1 MDYKLDMSTMLAIHL
16 ALRRDLERLGRIA
29 ARPDD
34 NPARLLQAAA
44 GWEQFKTFLVAHH
57 TAEDQALWPALR
69 EAVAANPD
77 QVALADALEE
87 EHSVIEPL
95 LAAID
100 AAAADPDDGHQRFG
114 DIIDELISKLS
125 GHLTH
130 EETEGLALIDA
141 SLTPEQ
147 WQHFAAVNADLVQAR
162 GTELHALA
170 AQRGGPA
177 DPGCRPRKVPAA
189 DAHRLPRAVG
199 ARLRRP
205 RPLEGTVRGHVTS

>member
-16 ALRRDLERLGRIA
+16 ALRRDLDRLGRIA
-29 ARPDD
+29 ARLDD

-147 WQHFAAVNADLVQAR
+147 WQHFAAVNADLVRPEASNYMPWLLSEADQQTLDAVLGKFPPQLLTAFREQWAPAYAAR
-162 GTELHALA
+162 DLWKGL
-170 AQRGGPA
+170 
-177 DPGCRPRKVPAA
+177 
-189 DAHRLPRAVG
+189 
-199 ARLRRP
+199 
-205 RPLEGTVRGHVTS
+205 

>member
-16 ALRRDLERLGRIA
+16 ALRRDLDRLGRIA
-29 ARPDD
+29 ARLDD

-57 TAEDQALWPALR
+57 TAEDRALWPALR

-130 EETEGLALIDA
+130 EETDGLALIDA

-147 WQHFAAVNADLVQAR
+147 WQHFAAVNADLVRPEAPNYMPWLLSEADEQTLDAVLGKFPPQLLTAFREQWAPAYAAR
-162 GTELHALA
+162 DLWKGL
-170 AQRGGPA
+170 
-177 DPGCRPRKVPAA
+177 
-189 DAHRLPRAVG
+189 
-199 ARLRRP
+199 
-205 RPLEGTVRGHVTS
+205 

>member
-16 ALRRDLERLGRIA
+16 ALRRDLDRLGRIA

-34 NPARLLQAAA
+34 NPARLLRAAA

-141 SLTPEQ
+141 SLTPER
-147 WQHFAAVNADLVQAR
+147 WQHFAAVNADLVRPEAPNYMPWLLSEADQQTLDAVLGKFPPQMLTAFREQWAPAYAAR
-162 GTELHALA
+162 DLWKGL
-170 AQRGGPA
+170 
-177 DPGCRPRKVPAA
+177 
-189 DAHRLPRAVG
+189 
-199 ARLRRP
+199 
-205 RPLEGTVRGHVTS
+205 

>member
-1 MDYKLDMSTMLAIHL
+1 VDYKLDMSTMLAIHS

-29 ARPDD
+29 ARPD

-100 AAAADPDDGHQRFG
+100 VAAADPDDGHRRFG

-130 EETEGLALIDA
+130 EETEGFALIDA

-147 WQHFAAVNADLVQAR
+147 WQHFAAVNADLVRPEAPNYMPWLLSEADQRTMGAVVGKFPPQMLTVFREQWAPAYAAR
-162 GTELHALA
+162 DLWKGL
-170 AQRGGPA
+170 
-177 DPGCRPRKVPAA
+177 
-189 DAHRLPRAVG
+189 
-199 ARLRRP
+199 
-205 RPLEGTVRGHVTS
+205 

>member
-16 ALRRDLERLGRIA
+16 ALRRDLDRLGRIA

-34 NPARLLQAAA
+34 NPARLLRAAA

-100 AAAADPDDGHQRFG
+100 TAAADPDDGHQRFG

-141 SLTPEQ
+141 SLTPER
-147 WQHFAAVNADLVQAR
+147 WQHFAAVNADLVRPEAPNYMPWLLSEADQQTLDAVLGKFPPQMLTAFREQWAPAYAAR
-162 GTELHALA
+162 DLWKGL
-170 AQRGGPA
+170 
-177 DPGCRPRKVPAA
+177 
-189 DAHRLPRAVG
+189 
-199 ARLRRP
+199 
-205 RPLEGTVRGHVTS
+205 

>member
-1 MDYKLDMSTMLAIHL
+1 VDYKLDMGTMLAIHL
-16 ALRRDLERLGRIA
+16 ALRRDLDRLARIA

-34 NPARLLQAAA
+34 NPARLLQAAV

-69 EAVAANPD
+69 EAVAANAD

-130 EETEGLALIDA
+130 EETEGIALIDT

-147 WQHFAAVNADLVQAR
+147 WQHFAAVNADLVRPEAPSYMPWLLSEADQQTLDAILGKFPPQMLTAFREQWAPAYAAR
-162 GTELHALA
+162 DLWKGL
-170 AQRGGPA
+170 
-177 DPGCRPRKVPAA
+177 
-189 DAHRLPRAVG
+189 
-199 ARLRRP
+199 
-205 RPLEGTVRGHVTS
+205 

>member
-16 ALRRDLERLGRIA
+16 ALRRDLDRLGRIA

-34 NPARLLQAAA
+34 NPARLLRAAA

-100 AAAADPDDGHQRFG
+100 TAAAEPDDGHQRFG

-141 SLTPEQ
+141 SLTPER
-147 WQHFAAVNADLVQAR
+147 WQHFAAVNADLVRPEAPNYMPWLLSEADQQTLDAVLGRFPPQMLTAFREQWAPAYAAR
-162 GTELHALA
+162 DLWKGL
-170 AQRGGPA
+170 
-177 DPGCRPRKVPAA
+177 
-189 DAHRLPRAVG
+189 
-199 ARLRRP
+199 
-205 RPLEGTVRGHVTS
+205 

>member
-34 NPARLLQAAA
+34 NPAGLLQAAA
-44 GWEQFKTFLVAHH
+44 GWEQFKAFLVAHH

-69 EAVAANPD
+69 EAVAENPD

-95 LAAID
+95 LASID

-130 EETEGLALIDA
+130 EETEGFALIDA
-141 SLTPEQ
+141 SLTSEQ
-147 WQHFAAVNADLVQAR
+147 WQHFAAVNADLVRPEAPNYMPWMLSEADQQTLDAVLGKFPPQMLTAFREQWAPAYAAR
-162 GTELHALA
+162 DLWKGL
-170 AQRGGPA
+170 
-177 DPGCRPRKVPAA
+177 
-189 DAHRLPRAVG
+189 
-199 ARLRRP
+199 
-205 RPLEGTVRGHVTS
+205 

>member
-1 MDYKLDMSTMLAIHL
+1 VDYKLDMSTMLAIHL
-16 ALRRDLERLGRIA
+16 ALRRDLDRLGRIA

-34 NPARLLQAAA
+34 NPARLLRAAA

-77 QVALADALEE
+77 QLALADALEE

-125 GHLTH
+125 WHLTH

-147 WQHFAAVNADLVQAR
+147 WQHFAAVNADLVRPEAPNYMPWLLSEADQQTLDAVLGKFPPRLLTAFREQWAPAYAAR
-162 GTELHALA
+162 DLWKGL
-170 AQRGGPA
+170 
-177 DPGCRPRKVPAA
+177 
-189 DAHRLPRAVG
+189 
-199 ARLRRP
+199 
-205 RPLEGTVRGHVTS
+205 

>member
-16 ALRRDLERLGRIA
+16 ALRRDLDRLGRIA

-34 NPARLLQAAA
+34 NPARLLRAAA

-57 TAEDQALWPALR
+57 TAEDQALWPVLR

-95 LAAID
+95 LASID

-141 SLTPEQ
+141 SLTPER
-147 WQHFAAVNADLVQAR
+147 WQHFAAVNADLVRPEAPNYMPWLLSEADQQTLDAVLGKFPPQMLTAFREQWAPAYAAR
-162 GTELHALA
+162 DLWKGL
-170 AQRGGPA
+170 
-177 DPGCRPRKVPAA
+177 
-189 DAHRLPRAVG
+189 
-199 ARLRRP
+199 
-205 RPLEGTVRGHVTS
+205 

>member
-16 ALRRDLERLGRIA
+16 ALRRDLDRLGRIA
-29 ARPDD
+29 ARLDD

-95 LAAID
+95 LASID
-100 AAAADPDDGHQRFG
+100 AAAADPADGHQRFG

-147 WQHFAAVNADLVQAR
+147 WQHFAAVNADLVRPEAPNYMPWLLSEADQQTLDAVLGKFPPQLLTAFREQWAPAYAAR
-162 GTELHALA
+162 DLWKGL
-170 AQRGGPA
+170 
-177 DPGCRPRKVPAA
+177 
-189 DAHRLPRAVG
+189 
-199 ARLRRP
+199 
-205 RPLEGTVRGHVTS
+205 